1 MKQRS
6 EGGRPQVLDDA
17 KKGEIC
23 AILAV
28 GCSRATAARYVG
40 CHPNTIRRTAERDEE
55 FAMALERA
63 ESKHEVKN
71 LAFIDQAAKEGKYWR
86 AAAWALERKYPG
98 RYGTRRP
105 NTFTFEQMTHV
116 LHQFADVILDEVPDA
131 KKRDKIMARLSD
143 LTAGLQSS
151 VKIGA
156 DE

>member
-1 MKQRS
+1 VKQRS
-6 EGGRPQVLDDA
+6 EGGRPPVLDDA

-40 CHPNTIRRTAERDEE
+40 CHPDTIRNTAERDED

-63 ESKHEVKN
+63 ESKHEVKH
-71 LAFIDQAAKEGKYWR
+71 LAFIDKAAKEGKYWR

-105 NTFTFEQMTHV
+105 NTFTFEQMAHV
-116 LHQFADVILDEVPDA
+116 LQQFADVILEEVSDA
-131 KKRDKIMARLSD
+131 RKREKIMVRLAD

-151 VKIGA
+151 AKTGA

>member
-1 MKQRS
+1 MTKRS
-6 EGGRPQVLDDA
+6 EIGRPPVLDEA

-40 CHPNTIRRTAERDEE
+40 CHPDTIRNTAQRDDK
-55 FAMALERA
+55 FALDLERA
-63 ESKHEVKN
+63 ESKHEVKH
-71 LAFIDQAAKEGKYWR
+71 LAFINKAAEEGKYWR

-105 NTFTFEQMTHV
+105 DRFTVEQVSHV
-116 LHQFADVILDEVPDA
+116 LSQFAAVILEEVPEA
-131 KKRDKIMARLSD
+131 SERQRILSRLSD

-151 VKIGA
+151 ASGGA

>member
-1 MKQRS
+1 VKQRS
-6 EGGRPQVLDDA
+6 EAGRPQVLDDA

-40 CHPNTIRRTAERDEE
+40 CHPDTIRKTAQRDEE
-55 FAMALERA
+55 FATALERA

-98 RYGTRRP
+98 RYGARRP
-105 NTFTFEQMTHV
+105 DLFTAEQMAHA
-116 LHQFADVILDEVPDA
+116 LRQFADVILEEVPDA
-131 KKRDKIMARLSD
+131 KRREKIMARLAELAAS
-143 LTAGLQSS
+143 LQSS
-151 VKIGA
+151 AKTGA

>member
-6 EGGRPQVLDDA
+6 EAGRPPVLDDA

-40 CHPNTIRRTAERDEE
+40 CHPDTIRNTAQRDPQ
-55 FAMALERA
+55 FATALERA
-63 ESKHEVKN
+63 ESKHEVKH
-71 LAFIDQAAKEGKYWR
+71 LAFINEAAKEGKNWR

-98 RYGTRRP
+98 RYGPRRP
-105 NTFTFEQMTHV
+105 DFFTIEQMTHV
-116 LHQFADVILDEVPDA
+116 LHQFADVILEEVPDA
-131 KKRDKIMARLSD
+131 QKREKIMARLAD

-151 VKIGA
+151 AKTGT